1 MIGSLYKNV
10 EILLHF
16 VVEIFIMYI
25 QLKRK
30 KQGSPI
36 KDRNSNV
43 FQLIL
48 YIDKCAFGWESLGGN
63 DMNQFIIA
71 THSTLAEGFAQ
82 AIHFFYSDLENL
94 RFLNAYVESQ
104 ELEKELRAV
113 LEEVRGENIVLLTDI
128 PGGSVNQV
136 AMKLQKEYG
145 FQLAAGINL
154 PMLLDLVS
162 ESRDVGPETI
172 RSALE
177 TGREGMVYMN
187 DLTPTEE
194 VEEDTEE
201 L

>member
-1 MIGSLYKNV
+1 
-10 EILLHF
+10 
-16 VVEIFIMYI
+16 
-25 QLKRK
+25 
-30 KQGSPI
+30 
-36 KDRNSNV
+36 
-43 FQLIL
+43 
-48 YIDKCAFGWESLGGN
+48 
-63 DMNQFIIA
+63 MNQFIIA

-82 AIHFFYSDLENL
+82 AVHFFYSDLDNL

-113 LEEVRGENIVLLTDI
+113 LEQVRGENVVVLTDI

-145 FQLAAGINL
+145 FQLAAGVNL

-162 ESRDVGPETI
+162 ESQDIGPETI

-187 DLTPTEE
+187 ELAPGSEGE
-194 VEEDTEE
+194 EEDTEE